1 MPLAKILPRDMDM
14 SYLEI
19 DISSDSMLNNEMKR
33 KLNGMRTVP
42 QIPLIKVHLSDF
54 SDLFA
59 MQQFGKLKELLK
71 D

>member
-1 MPLAKILPRDMDM
+1 MPLAKRLPRDTDM

-42 QIPLIKVHLSDF
+42 QIPLSNTHLSDL

-59 MQQFGKLKELLK
+59 MQQFGKVE
-71 D
+71 